1 MGDRLTAASKA
12 GDVTALY
19 ELIEEDADF
28 LRRVEEIMFVH
39 TPLHIAASDGQTCFA
54 MEMINLMP
62 SFSRKLNKS
71 GFSPMHL
78 ALLNGHSKLLLLF
91 LRADC
96 DLVRV
101 KGRGGMTS
109 LHYACTKHG
118 NDDVL
123 ANFLVACPK
132 SIEDLTAQGETA
144 LHIAV
149 KSNNLGAL
157 EVLVRWLRRV
167 CHVEA
172 FNWEINIPNWKDE
185 NGHTILD
192 IAVSNNMQLEASSL
206 LYVLKLLA
214 EINAKTSDSLTV
226 SDILRRRQSNLGRNR
241 VLRTQC
247 GTTDPEQNASTL
259 ASYLRSKLSFDE
271 RLAVYITRHK
281 MKISDDVRN
290 ILLVVAG
297 FITASTLQIVVN
309 DPGGFQRDVG
319 DSGNNNSEATPVPS
333 QSHLSDRAAMTV
345 FLLSSLYNN
354 TAFCIVN
361 GVIGL
366 LLPDGLFGMI
376 LIRLLPVSILC
387 YVLWIQRS
395 LPNGL
400 VIYNL
405 LVFLLAYVF
414 VFLAFVTYSR
424 GQNKLRQL
432 QSNTNNIACS
442 YRKRKT
448 EAAEG
453 QANSATSA
461 DLDP

>member
-12 GDVTALY
+12 G
-19 ELIEEDADF
+19 
-28 LRRVEEIMFVH
+28 
-39 TPLHIAASDGQTCFA
+39 
-54 MEMINLMP
+54 N
-62 SFSRKLNKS
+62 
-71 GFSPMHL
+71 
-78 ALLNGHSKLLLLF
+78 
-91 LRADC
+91 
-96 DLVRV
+96 
-101 KGRGGMTS
+101 
-109 LHYACTKHG
+109 
-118 NDDVL
+118 
-123 ANFLVACPK
+123 
-132 SIEDLTAQGETA
+132 
-144 LHIAV
+144 
-149 KSNNLGAL
+149 
-157 EVLVRWLRRV
+157 
-167 CHVEA
+167 
-172 FNWEINIPNWKDE
+172 
-185 NGHTILD
+185 
-192 IAVSNNMQLEASSL
+192 
-206 LYVLKLLA
+206 VLKLLA

-241 VLRTQC
+241 VLRIQC
-247 GTTDPEQNASTL
+247 GITDPEQNASTL
-259 ASYLRSKLSFDE
+259 ASYLRSKLSIDE

-297 FITASTLQIVVN
+297 FIIASTLQIVLN

-319 DSGNNNSEATPVPS
+319 DSGNNNSEGTPVPS
-333 QSHLSDRAAMTV
+333 QSRLSDRAAMTV

-432 QSNTNNIACS
+432 QSNTNNFAGS

-461 DLDP
+461 DPDP